1 MKHTH
6 IRTCTSCYWWRLK
19 RLTVRFILKHE
30 NLFMLFSKYTF
41 TVFSVFC
48 LLYLSISEGRASP
61 PSTPSLHDIT
71 HSQDVFYVIQR
82 LFSVSQSGCCRYT
95 ISTTSDPASDSCQ
108 RNGEREWVLFGCVCR
123 SGSLSDDRKPSQ
135 VIMKGMNHCLTGK
148 MTKGEMKTTTRICVR
163 AS

>member
-1 MKHTH
+1 
-6 IRTCTSCYWWRLK
+6 
-19 RLTVRFILKHE
+19 
-30 NLFMLFSKYTF
+30 MLFSKYTF

-48 LLYLSISEGRASP
+48 LLYLSISEGRASL

-123 SGSLSDDRKPSQ
+123 SGSLSDHQPGDHEGDESLSDWKDDKGGDEDDDKNLCKSFLDT
-135 VIMKGMNHCLTGK
+135 VISV
-148 MTKGEMKTTTRICVR
+148 CVCR
-163 AS
+163 